1 MLILEQRVAST
12 QVPDPRNFNNI
23 PRNWTSGKT
32 REYQEPKAIYR
43 QISRLGESTH
53 GIAPETT

>member
-32 REYQEPKAIYR
+32 REYQEPKA
-43 QISRLGESTH
+43 STVKFHDSEKVH